1 MREWCF
7 QIYLYESEELVFEDD
22 ERWAL
27 YDPDEHQEFF
37 PDGYRAMSA
46 NDSENEQY
54 TVCWS
59 EQSRERDD
67 LVVPAGFCI
76 VENGSVS
83 NTVELE
89 GVSKAE
95 IANDGTVALLQGPNQ
110 FSVFDS
116 EGEELYRE
124 SFESNIMMANISP
137 DGEYAALCTAAPD
150 NAVHMFEPQN
160 GQYLG
165 RVENTGRS
173 IIQYLD
179 FTSEDGE
186 DILRTYNSTPNIRED
201 VHPNRRTPM
210 DEIPVESQFDV
221 TSMGG
226 IGVISESN
234 DDVWHHVPED
244 EVQEVEGRL
253 RIPGVALQS
262 SCNKEIIPIESH
274 LIYSDIEEAVEEPV
288 DFCEQCRESAAV
300 YPDEKVERS
309 FDDRLDR

>member
-27 YDPDEHQEFF
+27 YNPDEHQGFF
-37 PDGYRAMSA
+37 PDGYRIMFG
-46 NDSENEQY
+46 NDSENEEY

-83 NTVELE
+83 TIVELE
-89 GVSKAE
+89 GVYKAE
-95 IANDGTVALLQGPNQ
+95 IANDGTVALFRDANQ
-110 FSVFDS
+110 FLVFDS
-116 EGEELYRE
+116 EGRELYRE

-150 NAVHMFEPQN
+150 NAVHMFEPQS

-165 RVENTGRS
+165 RVENTGQS

-179 FTSEDGE
+179 FASEDGKE
-186 DILRTYNSTPNIRED
+186 ILQTYNSTPNIRED

-210 DEIPVESQFDV
+210 DEIPVEPQFDV

-226 IGVISESN
+226 IGVISDS
-234 DDVWHHVPED
+234 DDNVWHHVPET
-244 EVQEVEGRL
+244 EVQNVDGRL
-253 RIPGVALQS
+253 RIPGVSLQS
-262 SCNKEIIPIESH
+262 SCNKDITPIESH
-274 LIYSDIEEAVEEPV
+274 LIYNDVKEAFEEPI
-288 DFCEQCRESAAV
+288 DFCEQCQESAAV

-309 FDDRLDR
+309 FR